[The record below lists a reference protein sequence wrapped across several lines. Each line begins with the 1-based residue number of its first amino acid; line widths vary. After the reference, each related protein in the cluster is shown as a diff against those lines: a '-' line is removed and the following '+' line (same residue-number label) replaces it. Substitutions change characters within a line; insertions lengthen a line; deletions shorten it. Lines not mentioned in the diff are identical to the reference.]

1 MSYTT
6 KRISP
11 MIAVA
16 NISVTTAFY
25 TDVLGFNTTISTD
38 NYAVVEKDGHTIH
51 FMFASD
57 QSVLDATRGHTDI
70 YIEVTDVNALW
81 ALVESNNI
89 PYKTKAPFDQPYG
102 MREAHIEDPDG
113 VLLFFAQPI

>member
-16 NISVTTAFY
+16 NISVTIDFY
-25 TDVLGFNTTISTD
+25 TNVLGFTTTMCAD
-38 NYAVVEKDGHTIH
+38 NYAVLEKDGQTIH
-51 FMFASD
+51 LMLAAD

-70 YIEVTDVNALW
+70 YIEVSDVDALW
-81 ALVESNNI
+81 EVVESKNI
-89 PYKTKAPFDQPYG
+89 PYKTKAPFDQLYG
-102 MREAHIEDPDG
+102 MREVHIEDPDG
-113 VLLFFAQPI
+113 VLLFFAQQI